1 MVTIKIGDTVTLRPP
16 FNPEK
21 QYTVV
26 GISGNYATLYL
37 PGQHKDLVIF
47 TSASGAANSI

>member
-1 MVTIKIGDTVTLRPP
+1 MVPIKIGDIVTLRPP

-26 GISGNYATLYL
+26 EINGNYATLYI
-37 PGQHKDLVIF
+37 PGQHKDLVIY
-47 TSASGAANSI
+47 TGCIRYNP